1 MGTNSASAWQKVRN
15 HRGKVIGRM
24 RRVCETFEADQRW
37 EVEGLEGVT
46 FEDWFD
52 AQGFLLEND
61 GMRYVVKTEL
71 SHRFWT
77 GTEMGPEMDRSVAR
91 VYARE
96 IDARKVADQFDTG
109 KSWDRVCVAV
119 WRADGFGQKKVA

>member
-1 MGTNSASAWQKVRN
+1 MSKNSASAWQPVRN
-15 HRGKVIGRM
+15 HRNKVIGRV
-24 RRVCETFEADQRW
+24 RRVNVGAFEVDQRW

-52 AQGFLLEND
+52 AHGYLLEHD

-119 WRADGFGQKKVA
+119 WRADGFGRKVA